1 MFNIPFHRS
10 LSSLLFLHLFYIF
23 IELNTLKMQKGNS
36 GNKILSKKKLKE
48 IPSKLGLTRAGFIIT
63 VINSH

>member
-1 MFNIPFHRS
+1 
-10 LSSLLFLHLFYIF
+10 
-23 IELNTLKMQKGNS
+23 MQKGNS